1 MDEEHEKKENQRVKS
16 KEVPSL
22 FLTNVIAVLPWY
34 YRIQQFTVRNMLFPK
49 SQKNVEVWQ
58 KMAAKDSVL
67 LGWITV
73 NYFWAC

>member
-22 FLTNVIAVLPWY
+22 FSTNVIAVLPWH
-34 YRIQQFTVRNMLFPK
+34 YRIQQSTVRNMFFTA

-58 KMAAKDSVL
+58 KTAAKESVL

-73 NYFWAC
+73 NYF